1 MMNKQISRRDFLK
14 GSLAATGLT
23 IAASITPFGIRLVN
37 ASEMKEG
44 AAAGFEPSVFY
55 TITPDNVVK
64 VMIPNSEMGQG
75 VHTALSMIVADE
87 LEADWDQI
95 RIQQSGAAKE
105 YGNPV
110 LGGSQV
116 TVASASC
123 RGFYMPLR
131 KAGAAGRA
139 MLTEA
144 AAKEWNVPKSE
155 CDAVKG
161 TVVHHKSGRSLAYG
175 QLSLKA
181 AKLSVPPDPTL
192 KKESEFRYIGK
203 SMPRVDIPEKVSGK
217 AIFGLDIDLPDMHYA
232 VLARPPAYGA
242 KPTSFDQNAATQVKG
257 VRKVVPTQRGIIVCA
272 ETLRAAW
279 QGRDALKVKWDK
291 GTHPELDNASIY
303 KVFME
308 DLNNKKGAVAVNNGD
323 AKQALAQASKKLE
336 ADYFTAY
343 ITHAPMEPMNCT
355 AHVQKERC
363 DVWAPTQNQGVSQHI
378 AAGISGLPPEKV
390 HIHTTYLGGGFGRR
404 ANPDF
409 VVDAVVASKA
419 VGKPVKVI
427 WTREEDIQHDF
438 YRPAMAHRIQAGLDS
453 QGRLNG
459 WSHKAV
465 CSSIIK
471 GMDPKNP
478 LLVNKGLDYFA
489 LWGIW
494 DPTPNDNNT
503 AYAIPNFY
511 VEEVLPDL
519 PIPCC
524 PLRSVQNAPNA
535 FVMESFMDELAHAAG
550 KDPLEFRLELLKNN
564 TRATRVLQTVAEKA
578 GWGKPGLG
586 QGRGIAQ
593 HYCFWTHVAAVADVT
608 VNKNN
613 GEVKVHRIVIAVDCG
628 PVVNPDPLIAQLE
641 GGVTMALSTTLKEEV
656 LFANGGAKSANFDDY
671 KIYKMS
677 EVPEIEV
684 HIIKSKQRMGGIGEL
699 GMPATAPAVANA
711 VFDATGARVRR
722 MPLTPE
728 RVLAALKSA

>member
-1 MMNKQISRRDFLK
+1 M
-14 GSLAATGLT
+14 
-23 IAASITPFGIRLVN
+23 PRLD
-37 ASEMKEG
+37 
-44 AAAGFEPSVFY
+44 
-55 TITPDNVVK
+55 TPD
-64 VMIPNSEMGQG
+64 
-75 VHTALSMIVADE
+75 
-87 LEADWDQI
+87 
-95 RIQQSGAAKE
+95 
-105 YGNPV
+105 
-110 LGGSQV
+110 
-116 TVASASC
+116 
-123 RGFYMPLR
+123 
-131 KAGAAGRA
+131 
-139 MLTEA
+139 
-144 AAKEWNVPKSE
+144 
-155 CDAVKG
+155 
-161 TVVHHKSGRSLAYG
+161 
-175 QLSLKA
+175 
-181 AKLSVPPDPTL
+181 
-192 KKESEFRYIGK
+192 
-203 SMPRVDIPEKVSGK
+203 KVSGK
-217 AIFGLDIDLPDMHYA
+217 AKFGTDVDIPDMCFA
-232 VLARPPAYGA
+232 VLDRPPAYGA
-242 KPTSFDQNAATQVKG
+242 KPTSFDQNAAMQVKG

-279 QGRDALKVKWDK
+279 QGRDALKVKWDQ

-323 AKQALAQASKKLE
+323 AKQALAQASKKVE

-343 ITHAPMEPMNCT
+343 VSHAPMEPMNCT

-363 DVWAPTQNQGVSQHI
+363 DVWAPTQNQGVSQNI

-438 YRPAMAHRIQAGLDS
+438 YRPAMAHRIQAGIDS

-465 CSSIIK
+465 CSSIVK

-503 AYAIPNFY
+503 AYEIPNFY

-535 FVMESFMDELAHAAG
+535 FVMESFMDELANAVG
-550 KDPLEFRLELLKNN
+550 KDPLEFRLQLLKNN
-564 TRATRVLQTVAEKA
+564 RRATRVLQTVAEKA

-593 HYCFWTHVAAVADVT
+593 HYCFWTHIAAVADVS
-608 VNKNN
+608 VNKND
-613 GEVKVHRIVIAVDCG
+613 GAVEVHRIVFAVDCG
-628 PVVNPDPLIAQLE
+628 PVVNLDPLVAQIE
-641 GGVTMALSTTLKEEV
+641 GGAVYALSTAMKEEV
-656 LFANGGAKSANFDDY
+656 MFSNGGVKSANFNDY
-671 KIYKMS
+671 KICKMS

-684 HIIKSKQRMGGIGEL
+684 HIIRSRQRMGGIGEL

-711 VFDATGARVRR
+711 IFDATGARVRR
-722 MPLTPE
+722 VPMNPE
-728 RVLAALKSA
+728 TVLAALRKA